1 MNKAKTN
8 IIIEAENLLA
18 RINNNPDLLIVD
30 LCSEKTW
37 QQLHLPN
44 AVHIRYADIV
54 RSKPPVN
61 GLLPDIEQF
70 SRVLSRIGWHP
81 EKNMVCYDDE
91 GGGMAGRFIWTCHA
105 YGIDN
110 VQMLNGGI
118 NYWYK
123 QQYPINNNSA
133 TITPVNVE
141 IHYLGDN
148 LCEADYIINKL
159 GKLKI
164 MDARSKEEYLGTKKY
179 AARAGRIPGAV
190 NFDWQKIMDTA
201 NQLKTHD
208 FNELD
213 QQIRSLWQE
222 RLNKDDEIIVY
233 CQTHHRSALNYTLL
247 KHLGYSNVKGY
258 HGSWSDWGNRSD
270 TPIETG

>member
-1 MNKAKTN
+1 MNKITDN
-8 IIIEAENLLA
+8 IIIDAEYLLA
-18 RINNNPDLLIVD
+18 QINNNHKLIIVD

-37 QQLHLPN
+37 QQLHLPG

-70 SRVLSRIGWHP
+70 RQVLSAIGWHP

-105 YGIDN
+105 YGIEN

-123 QQYPINNNSA
+123 QKYPIDNKF
-133 TITPVNVE
+133 TTLTPVNVE
-141 IHYLGDN
+141 IRYLGNN
-148 LCEADYIINKL
+148 LCEADYIMKNIS
-159 GKLKI
+159 KLKI
-164 MDARSKEEYLGTKKY
+164 MDARSKEEYQGTKKY

-190 NFDWQKIMDTA
+190 HFDWLNIMDRQ
-201 NQLKTHD
+201 NHLKTRD

-213 QQIRSLWQE
+213 QQICHLWQE
-222 RLNKDDEIIVY
+222 KLNKDDEIIVY

-247 KHLGYSNVKGY
+247 KQLGYRNVKGY
-258 HGSWSDWGNRSD
+258 HGSWSDWGNRTD
-270 TPIETG
+270 TPIESG